1 MVRIL
6 LNDVE
11 MSPGEVRYCER
22 TQELT
27 ATFGGVLEEC
37 SVVDGGFTS
46 ADCTFSDE
54 EIELMLH
61 TINANSFNFIKL
73 DLPSSGNTPHDIK
86 VQAKVYFPNAGVGD
100 SDAWGFI
107 GKGALIVDD
116 VKFAKAEEL
125 SLP

>member
-1 MVRIL
+1 M
-6 LNDVE
+6 
-11 MSPGEVRYCER
+11 
-22 TQELT
+22 
-27 ATFGGVLEEC
+27 LEEC
-37 SVVDGGFTS
+37 TVDLVSGTFTS
-46 ADCTFSDE
+46 DDCTFSDE
-54 EIELMLH
+54 YIELMLH

-86 VQAKVYFPNAGVGD
+86 VQAKVYYPNAGVGD

-116 VKFAKAEEL
+116 VKFAKAEAL